1 MFAPRFLR
9 LPKATQMVYI
19 RIRQLVDKYA
29 HVDFD
34 SGTITYTERTNP
46 KLKRTIDKDEAW
58 RIYSELYI
66 EA

>member
-9 LPKATQMVYI
+9 LPKATQILYI

-29 HVDFD
+29 HVDYV
-34 SGTITYTERTNP
+34 SGLITYTERTHP
-46 KLKRTIDKDEAW
+46 KLKRTIDKNEAW